1 MAVSPTR
8 ACDGCNAFCKTP
20 DINEPDFKKPLGT
33 WCTHCVIGQ
42 GCGIYATRP
51 KVCRSF
57 FCQWSLGMG
66 SEEDRP
72 DKVGFILDF
81 VPRRKGNDFNIVQI
95 FEVDEGSLEQPLVQE
110 WTRESLESDMLVV
123 HRYLSGD
130 NVSFVPDSLREA
142 IGEAGVE
149 LVT

>member
-1 MAVSPTR
+1 
-8 ACDGCNAFCKTP
+8 
-20 DINEPDFKKPLGT
+20 
-33 WCTHCVIGQ
+33 
-42 GCGIYATRP
+42 
-51 KVCRSF
+51 
-57 FCQWSLGMG
+57 MG